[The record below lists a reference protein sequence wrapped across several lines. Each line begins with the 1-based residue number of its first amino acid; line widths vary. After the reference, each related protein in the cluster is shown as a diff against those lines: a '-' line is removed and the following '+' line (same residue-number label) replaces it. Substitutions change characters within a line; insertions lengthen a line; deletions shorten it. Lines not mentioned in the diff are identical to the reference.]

1 MKDNKFTPI
10 KISHN
15 HEAERQYTSQFNAK
29 IMRFEGLYNYLS
41 KFISIQ
47 DKNTLKSEIYTTFIS
62 LFLEKESANF
72 PPNSPVNSI
81 LTFFEINTSKI
92 QALIDEFNAIDF
104 DLTSVDL
111 NAPVLPEQDFGTY
124 TKTNEQNL
132 LFTKIDNVIKAIE
145 GLEKLNKFY
154 APLRPNYTNIKAEC
168 FLYFGNYARNLK
180 ENFFVGIQAQSFL
193 YIKTIK
199 TRINNAFHKRR

>member
-1 MKDNKFTPI
+1 MVFKLTKLNKMKDNKFTPI

-47 DKNTLKSEIYTTFIS
+47 DKNTLKSEIYTTFIT

-145 GLEKLNKFY
+145 GLEKLNKVVY
-154 APLRPNYTNIKAEC
+154 KGPLT
-168 FLYFGNYARNLK
+168 
-180 ENFFVGIQAQSFL
+180 QAF
-193 YIKTIK
+193 
-199 TRINNAFHKRR
+199 AFMLHYDLTTQKLTANPSYVLGTMRC

>member
-1 MKDNKFTPI
+1 LVFKLTKLNKMKDNKFTPI
-10 KISHN
+10 KMSHN
-15 HEAERQYTSQFNAK
+15 HEAERQYTSLFNAK

-47 DKNTLKSEIYTTFIS
+47 DKNTLKDEIYSTFITA
-62 LFLEKESANF
+62 FLEKESANF
-72 PPNSPVNSI
+72 PPNSPINSI

-92 QALIDEFNAIDF
+92 QVLIDEFNAIDF

-124 TKTNEQNL
+124 TTTAEQNL

-145 GLEKLNKFY
+145 QLEKLNKIVY
-154 APLRPNYTNIKAEC
+154 KAPL
-168 FLYFGNYARNLK
+168 
-180 ENFFVGIQAQSFL
+180 V
-193 YIKTIK
+193 
-199 TRINNAFHKRR
+199 NAFSFMLHYDLSTQKLNANASYILGNMRG

>member
-1 MKDNKFTPI
+1 MVFKLTKLNKMKDNKFTPI

-15 HEAERQYTSQFNAK
+15 HEAERQYTSLFNDK
-29 IMRFEGLYNYLS
+29 IMRHNALYNYLS

-47 DKNTLKSEIYTTFIS
+47 DKNTLKSEIYTNFITA
-62 LFLEKESANF
+62 FLEKESANF

-81 LTFFEINTSKI
+81 LHFFEVNTSKI
-92 QALIDEFNAIDF
+92 QVLIDEFNAIDF

-145 GLEKLNKFY
+145 GLEKLNKVVY
-154 APLRPNYTNIKAEC
+154 KAPLI
-168 FLYFGNYARNLK
+168 
-180 ENFFVGIQAQSFL
+180 
-193 YIKTIK
+193 
-199 TRINNAFHKRR
+199 NAFNFLLQYDLSTQKLNANASYILGNMRG

>member
-1 MKDNKFTPI
+1 LVFKLTKLNKMKDNKFTPI

-47 DKNTLKSEIYTTFIS
+47 DKNTLKSEIYTNFITA
-62 LFLEKESANF
+62 FLEKESANF
-72 PPNSPVNSI
+72 PPNSPINSI

-92 QALIDEFNAIDF
+92 QSLIDEFNAIDF

-124 TKTNEQNL
+124 TTTAEQNL

-145 GLEKLNKFY
+145 GLEKLNKVVY
-154 APLRPNYTNIKAEC
+154 KAPL
-168 FLYFGNYARNLK
+168 
-180 ENFFVGIQAQSFL
+180 V
-193 YIKTIK
+193 
-199 TRINNAFHKRR
+199 NAFAFMMQYDLSTQKLNANASYILGNMRG

>member
-1 MKDNKFTPI
+1 MKDNKFIPI

-15 HEAERQYTSQFNAK
+15 HEAEQQHTSLFNAK
-29 IMRFEGLYNYLS
+29 IMRFEGLYSYLS

-47 DKNTLKSEIYTTFIS
+47 DKNTLKDEIYSTFIT

-124 TKTNEQNL
+124 TTTAEQNI
-132 LFTKIDNVIKAIE
+132 LFTKIDNVIKSIE
-145 GLEKLNKFY
+145 GLEKLNKVVY
-154 APLRPNYTNIKAEC
+154 KAPLC
-168 FLYFGNYARNLK
+168 
-180 ENFFVGIQAQSFL
+180 QAFAFMLHYDLSTQKL
-193 YIKTIK
+193 TA
-199 TRINNAFHKRR
+199 NASYVLGTMR

>member
-1 MKDNKFTPI
+1 MVFKLTKLNKMKDNKFTPI

-47 DKNTLKSEIYTTFIS
+47 DKNTLKDEIYTTFITA
-62 LFLEKESANF
+62 FLEKESANF
-72 PPNSPVNSI
+72 PPNSPINSI

-104 DLTSVDL
+104 DLTDVDL

-124 TKTNEQNL
+124 TTTAEQNL

-145 GLEKLNKFY
+145 GLEKLNKVVY
-154 APLRPNYTNIKAEC
+154 KAPLI
-168 FLYFGNYARNLK
+168 
-180 ENFFVGIQAQSFL
+180 
-193 YIKTIK
+193 
-199 TRINNAFHKRR
+199 NAFAFMMHYDLSTQKLNANANYILGNMRG